1 MKILE
6 RRLSALELRK
16 AQAVRRLHVILA
28 TDEVDRDSQIAEMV
42 STGLLLSSDGLL
54 CITGRPAVRP

>member
-16 AQAVRRLHVILA
+16 AQAVRRVHVICA
-28 TDEVDRDSQIAEMV
+28 TDKVDRDGQIAEMV

-54 CITGRPAVRP
+54 CITGRPAVQP